1 MFRRSLVILAVLLV
15 AGGCTKQEKADD
27 VDRQRI
33 AAMKSEPLVAGVDG
47 VAREGAG
54 DGGDYTA
61 NSYSAYPV
69 SKVAAA
75 TATAARGQAA
85 TVLGQLRSQGWTVIS
100 ARCAE
105 PAQGAYT
112 WEAFAYKVRDQVPF
126 AALMTAS
133 YSRDSGL
140 TVNVTQQAPFHAD
153 TKPKFQPAPAPLAS
167 GTCVEQGDVEH
178 PDAAQG
184 TVWSLLG

>member
-1 MFRRSLVILAVLLV
+1 MFRRPLAILAVLLV

-27 VDRQRI
+27 TDRQRI
-33 AAMKSEPLVAGVDG
+33 AAMKSEPLVAGLDG

-75 TATAARGQAA
+75 TASAARGQAA
-85 TVLGQLRSQGWTVIS
+85 AILGQLRSQGWTVIS
-100 ARCAE
+100 ARCVVA
-105 PAQGAYT
+105 AQGSYT
-112 WEAFAYKVRDQVPF
+112 WEAFAYKVRDQVPYV
-126 AALMTAS
+126 ARMTAG

-140 TVNVTQQAPFHAD
+140 SVNLTQQAPFHAD
-153 TKPKFQPAPAPLAS
+153 TKPRFQPAPVALAS

-178 PDAAQG
+178 PAAAQG
-184 TVWSLLG
+184 TTWSLG